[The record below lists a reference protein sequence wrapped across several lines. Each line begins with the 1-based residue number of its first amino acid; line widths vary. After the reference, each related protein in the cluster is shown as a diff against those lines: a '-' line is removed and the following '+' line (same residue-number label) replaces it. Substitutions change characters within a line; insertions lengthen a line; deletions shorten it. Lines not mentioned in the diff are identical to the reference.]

1 MANSDAGDRLSPAQ
15 RPSAGER
22 LPPGEHEFI
31 DRDVVI
37 GFEFEGRQV
46 AAHEGDTIG
55 SALAAAGVDVLS
67 RSFKYHR
74 PRGLLCVAGNCPNCL
89 MKVDGIPS
97 VRTCTMAVRAGMTV
111 GRQNAWPSV
120 DHDAGAVLDRMD
132 RLLPVGFYYKV
143 FHRPK
148 LLWKI
153 MRPVVRRIAGL
164 GSVDTSS
171 DGGPTYTHRNMHTD
185 VAVVGGG
192 PAGMAAALEAAAAGL
207 DVTLID
213 DQPVLGGHLLYDAT
227 HYTGINGTGDGTGQ
241 EIAETLRKRVA
252 EQDGIQVLSGATAFG
267 FYQGNLIAVH
277 HGYEAVQL
285 RAGQVVI
292 ATGAIEVPMQ
302 FENNDRPGVMLASG
316 ALRLARLYGV
326 SPGKRAV
333 VATTDDSGYSTALGL
348 LDVGIAVEAVIDMR
362 EEPGASEAADA
373 VRTRGVEVL
382 AGHRVV
388 STSGTKRVSR
398 VTVVA
403 PDSSERNIKCD
414 LVCMAGVRQP
424 VTGLLLQ
431 QPGAVVEYDEQFG
444 ESVPAQ
450 LPGGVH
456 VAGDITGF
464 HDLGITLAQGAATGR
479 QAAGIDPEGASQLDA
494 IERDYRAGQRPP
506 GAFTGRDGPSAKKEF
521 ICVCEDVSSKD
532 IDVAVGEG
540 FNDIQTL
547 KRYTTATM
555 GPCQGKMCHRAFV
568 EAAAGRTG
576 QSIAATGGTTARPP
590 AQGVPLGALAG
601 PGHMPRKRTALDG
614 LHRAAGAEMVE
625 LGPWLRAHNY
635 GSPQEE
641 ALAVRERVG
650 IIDVSTLGKLDVR
663 GPDAG
668 ALLDRVYTQ
677 RFSNLREGRIRY
689 GLLVG
694 ENGAIMDDGT
704 VTRLAEDHFFVTTT
718 TGNVDAI
725 EDWFNW
731 WLAGTGMEVFV
742 TNVTSS
748 FAAINVAGPCA
759 RATLVKLT
767 DVDLSTDALGYMRS
781 ARGMVAGVPCMFLRI
796 GFVGETGWEL
806 HFPSEYAEHMWRALM
821 EAGAEFDI
829 APFGLEAQRI
839 LRLEKGHIIV
849 SQDTDAVTDP
859 LDAGMRWAVRF
870 DKPDFIGRGGLVANR
885 ARPPEE
891 KQKLVG
897 FVMHDRFVPE
907 DGQPVVADGEPI
919 GRVTSSRLSPTLK
932 KGFGLAWVPEKH
944 AYEGAE
950 IFIRSGQT
958 DSPAVVTMK
967 PVYDPDGL
975 RLRE

>member
-1 MANSDAGDRLSPAQ
+1 MGRRMANSGTGERLSPA
-15 RPSAGER
+15 EY
-22 LPPGEHEFI
+22 EFI
-31 DRDVVI
+31 NRDVAF
-37 GFEFEGRQV
+37 GFEFEGKQIV
-46 AAHEGDTIG
+46 AHEGDTIG
-55 SALAAAGVDVLS
+55 SALAAAGVEVLS

-89 MKVDGIPS
+89 MTVDGIPN
-97 VRTCTMAVRAGMTV
+97 VRTCTMQVRSGMTV

-120 DHDAGAVLDRMD
+120 DHDVAAVLDRMD

-148 LLWKI
+148 VLWKI
-153 MRPVVRRIAGL
+153 VRPLVRRIAGL

-171 DGGPTYTHRNMHTD
+171 DGGPAYTHRNMHTD

-192 PAGMAAALEAAAAGL
+192 PAGMAAAVEAAATGL

-227 HYTGINGTGDGTGQ
+227 RHTGIDRLGDGTGQ
-241 EIAETLRKRVA
+241 EIAESLRERVM
-252 EQDGIQVLSGATAFG
+252 EQDRLRVLSGATAFG
-267 FYQGNLIAVH
+267 FYQGNLVAIH
-277 HGYEAVQL
+277 RGDEAIQL
-285 RAGQVVI
+285 RAARVVI
-292 ATGAIEVPMQ
+292 ATGAFEVPMQ
-302 FENNDRPGVMLASG
+302 FKNNDLPGVMLASG
-316 ALRLARLYGV
+316 ALRLMRLYGV
-326 SPGKRAV
+326 SPGKQAV

-348 LDVGIAVEAVIDMR
+348 LDAGIAVVAVIDMR
-362 EEPGASEAADA
+362 PGPGASEAVDG
-373 VRTRGVEVL
+373 VRKAGIEVL

-388 STSGTKRVSR
+388 SARGTKRVSS
-398 VTVVA
+398 VKVA
-403 PDSSERNIKCD
+403 GLDSSTRNIRCD

-424 VTGLLLQ
+424 TTGLFLQ
-431 QPGAVVEYDEQFG
+431 QPGAVVDYDEQLKEAVPVQFP
-444 ESVPAQ
+444 ESVY
-450 LPGGVH
+450 
-456 VAGDITGF
+456 VAGEITGF
-464 HDLGITLAQGAATGR
+464 HDLKITLAQGRAAGR
-479 QAAGIDPEGASQLDA
+479 LAAGIDSKDESHLDA
-494 IERDYRAGQRPP
+494 SEQDYRARVQPSGSSSGSAMSVASP
-506 GAFTGRDGPSAKKEF
+506 AKSAKKEF
-521 ICVCEDVSSKD
+521 ICLCEDVSSKD

-540 FNDIQTL
+540 FGDIQTL

-555 GPCQGKMCHRAFV
+555 GPCQGKMCHRALV
-568 EAAAGRTG
+568 EATAKRTG
-576 QSIAATGGTTARPP
+576 QSISATGRTTARPP

-625 LGPWLRAHNY
+625 VGPWLRAHNY
-635 GSPQEE
+635 GSPQGEV
-641 ALAVRERVG
+641 LAVRERVG

-668 ALLDRVYTQ
+668 ALLDRVYTH

-704 VTRLAEDHFFVTTT
+704 VTRLAEDHYFVTTT
-718 TGNVDAI
+718 TGNVDAV

-742 TNVTSS
+742 TNITSS
-748 FAAINVAGPCA
+748 YAAINVAGPRA
-759 RATLVKLT
+759 RETLVKLT

-781 ARGMVAGVPCMFLRI
+781 ARGTVAGVSCIFLRI

-806 HFPSEYAEHMWRALM
+806 HFPSEYAEHMWSALM

-829 APFGLEAQRI
+829 APFGLEAQRV

-849 SQDTDAVTDP
+849 SQDTDAATDP

-885 ARPPEE
+885 ARPTENL
-891 KQKLVG
+891 LVG
-897 FVMHDRFVPE
+897 FVMRDGSVPE
-907 DGQPVVADGEPI
+907 DGQPVVEDGVPI
-919 GRVTSSRLSPTLK
+919 GRVTSSRMSPTLN
-932 KGFGLAWVPEKH
+932 KGFGLAWVPEKL
-944 AYEGAE
+944 AREGAE
-950 IFIRSGQT
+950 ILIRSS
-958 DSPAVVTMK
+958 DNSDRPAVVTMK

-975 RLRE
+975 RLRQ